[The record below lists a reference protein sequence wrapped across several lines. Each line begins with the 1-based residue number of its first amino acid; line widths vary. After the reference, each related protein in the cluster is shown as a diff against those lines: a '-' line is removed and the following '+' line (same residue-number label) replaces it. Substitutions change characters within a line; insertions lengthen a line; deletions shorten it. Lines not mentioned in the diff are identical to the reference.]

1 MKDEEKKLT
10 HTLKDIKRMMERSS
24 RFISLSGLSGIA
36 AGGCALAG
44 ALKAKSILEN
54 YYGGYNSS
62 GFFSGDEF
70 SKLKIQLLILGVI
83 TFLAAF
89 IGSFIFTWQKAKKQ
103 NIPLW
108 NMTSR
113 KL

>member
-1 MKDEEKKLT
+1 MLDPNQQSEPLQE
-10 HTLKDIKRMMERSS
+10 LKDIKRMMERSS

-36 AGGCALAG
+36 AGGCAIAG

-83 TFLAAF
+83 TFIAAF
-89 IGSFIFTWQKAKKQ
+89 IG
-103 NIPLW
+103 
-108 NMTSR
+108 
-113 KL
+113 